1 MFNGRRFADQR
12 CSPVFRDNNFLFLIK
27 IIFDSGPIFA
37 IVGKRS
43 SGQTKIRR
51 NGLAQKKK
59 IAPIG
64 IIGGSG
70 LYQMAG
76 LDVDGV
82 ISVETPWGLPSD
94 PFMTGS
100 VHGVPV
106 IFLSRHGKGHRYLPT
121 EINYRANIAGLKSL
135 GVERVLSVSAV
146 GSLKEEIPPGMM
158 VVVDDFIDLTKK
170 REMTFYGHGAVG
182 HTGFGDPVCPQVAS
196 SFVAGIKTLGYPFH
210 KGGTYVCIEG
220 PAFSTKAESRL
231 YRSWNADVIGMT
243 NATEARLAR
252 EAGLCY
258 ATLALATD
266 YDCWHPDHDMVT
278 VSDVLAV
285 MHANVEKANRILLEA
300 IVNLPERTCN
310 CASSLTSSL
319 VTDISVIPEKTRKNL
334 TFLGIIQ

>member
-1 MFNGRRFADQR
+1 M
-12 CSPVFRDNNFLFLIK
+12 
-27 IIFDSGPIFA
+27 
-37 IVGKRS
+37 
-43 SGQTKIRR
+43 
-51 NGLAQKKK
+51 AQKKK

-210 KGGTYVCIEG
+210 KVGTYVCIEG

-319 VTDISVIPEKTRKNL
+319 VTDISVIPEKIRKNL

>member
-1 MFNGRRFADQR
+1 LVRTKKVP
-12 CSPVFRDNNFLFLIK
+12 PV
-27 IIFDSGPIFA
+27 
-37 IVGKRS
+37 
-43 SGQTKIRR
+43 
-51 NGLAQKKK
+51 
-59 IAPIG
+59 G

-76 LDVDGV
+76 LIVDELRV
-82 ISVETPWGLPSD
+82 VETPWGLPSD
-94 PFMTGS
+94 PYMTGS
-100 VHGVPV
+100 VNGTPV
-106 IFLSRHGKGHRYLPT
+106 VFLSRHGKGHRYLPT

-170 REMTFYGHGAVG
+170 REMTFYGAGAVG
-182 HTGFGDPVCPQVAS
+182 HTGFGDPVCPQVAG
-196 SFVAGIKTLGYPFH
+196 SFLDATKKLGYSSH

-220 PAFSTKAESRL
+220 PSFSTKAESRL

-278 VSDVLAV
+278 VADVLAV
-285 MHANVEKANRILLEA
+285 MHDNVEKANAILLEA
-300 IVNLPERTCN
+300 IGKLPERTCN
-310 CASSLTSSL
+310 CASALKTSL
-319 VTDISVIPEKTRKNL
+319 VTDHSVIPEKTRKNL
-334 TFLGIIQ
+334 KFLGIL

>member
-1 MFNGRRFADQR
+1 MRTKKVP
-12 CSPVFRDNNFLFLIK
+12 PV
-27 IIFDSGPIFA
+27 
-37 IVGKRS
+37 
-43 SGQTKIRR
+43 
-51 NGLAQKKK
+51 
-59 IAPIG
+59 G

-76 LDVDGV
+76 LIVDELRV
-82 ISVETPWGLPSD
+82 VETPWGLPSD
-94 PFMTGS
+94 PYITGS
-100 VHGVPV
+100 VNGTPV
-106 IFLSRHGKGHRYLPT
+106 VFLSRHGKGHRYLPT

-170 REMTFYGHGAVG
+170 REMTFYGAGAVG
-182 HTGFGDPVCPQVAS
+182 HTGFGDPVCPQVAG
-196 SFVAGIKTLGYPFH
+196 SFLDATQKLGYSFH

-220 PAFSTKAESRL
+220 PSFSTKAESRL

-278 VSDVLAV
+278 VADVLAV
-285 MHANVEKANRILLEA
+285 MHDNVEKANAILIEA
-300 IVNLPERTCN
+300 IEKLPERTCN
-310 CASSLTSSL
+310 CAAALKTSL
-319 VTDISVIPEKTRKNL
+319 VTDHSVIPEKTRKNL
-334 TFLGIIQ
+334 KFLGIL

>member
-1 MFNGRRFADQR
+1 MRTKKVP
-12 CSPVFRDNNFLFLIK
+12 PV
-27 IIFDSGPIFA
+27 
-37 IVGKRS
+37 
-43 SGQTKIRR
+43 
-51 NGLAQKKK
+51 
-59 IAPIG
+59 G

-76 LDVDGV
+76 LIVDELRV
-82 ISVETPWGLPSD
+82 VETPWGLPSD
-94 PFMTGS
+94 PYMTGS
-100 VHGVPV
+100 VNGTPV
-106 IFLSRHGKGHRYLPT
+106 VFLSRHGKGHRYLPT

-170 REMTFYGHGAVG
+170 REMTFYGAGAVG
-182 HTGFGDPVCPQVAS
+182 HTGFGDPVCPQVAG
-196 SFVAGIKTLGYPFH
+196 SFLDATQKLGYSSH

-220 PAFSTKAESRL
+220 PSFSTKAESRL

-278 VSDVLAV
+278 VADVLAV
-285 MHANVEKANRILLEA
+285 MHDNVEKANAILLEA
-300 IVNLPERTCN
+300 IGKLPERTCN
-310 CASSLTSSL
+310 CASALKTSL
-319 VTDISVIPEKTRKNL
+319 VTDHSVIPEKTRKNL
-334 TFLGIIQ
+334 KFLGILE

>member
-1 MFNGRRFADQR
+1 
-12 CSPVFRDNNFLFLIK
+12 V
-27 IIFDSGPIFA
+27 
-37 IVGKRS
+37 
-43 SGQTKIRR
+43 
-51 NGLAQKKK
+51 QKKNV
-59 IAPIG
+59 APIG

-76 LDVDGV
+76 LAVDELRA
-82 ISVETPWGLPSD
+82 VETPWGLPSD
-94 PFMTGS
+94 PFMTGT
-100 VHGVPV
+100 VNGHPV
-106 IFLSRHGKGHRYLPT
+106 VFLSRHGKGHRYLPT

-158 VVVDDFIDLTKK
+158 VIVDDFIDLTKK
-170 REMTFYGHGAVG
+170 RDMTFYGLGAVG

-196 SFVAGIKTLGYPFH
+196 SFLDATRTLGYSFH

-300 IVNLPERTCN
+300 IVNLPVRTCN
-310 CASSLTSSL
+310 CASSLTTSL
-319 VTDISVIPEKTRKNL
+319 VTDVSVIPEKTRKNL
-334 TFLGIIQ
+334 TFLGILK

>member
-1 MFNGRRFADQR
+1 VRTKKVP
-12 CSPVFRDNNFLFLIK
+12 PV
-27 IIFDSGPIFA
+27 
-37 IVGKRS
+37 
-43 SGQTKIRR
+43 
-51 NGLAQKKK
+51 
-59 IAPIG
+59 G

-76 LDVDGV
+76 LIVDELRV
-82 ISVETPWGLPSD
+82 VETPWGLPSD
-94 PFMTGS
+94 PYITGS
-100 VHGVPV
+100 VNGTPV
-106 IFLSRHGKGHRYLPT
+106 VFLSRHGKGHRYLPT

-170 REMTFYGHGAVG
+170 REMTFYGAGAVG
-182 HTGFGDPVCPQVAS
+182 HTGFGDPVCPQVAG
-196 SFVAGIKTLGYPFH
+196 SFLDATQKLGYSFH

-220 PAFSTKAESRL
+220 PSFSTKAESRL

-278 VSDVLAV
+278 VADVLAV
-285 MHANVEKANRILLEA
+285 MHDNVEKANAILIEA
-300 IVNLPERTCN
+300 IEKLPERTCN
-310 CASSLTSSL
+310 CAAALKTSL
-319 VTDISVIPEKTRKNL
+319 VTDHSVIPEKTRKNL
-334 TFLGIIQ
+334 KFLGIL

>member
-1 MFNGRRFADQR
+1 MVRTKKVP
-12 CSPVFRDNNFLFLIK
+12 PV
-27 IIFDSGPIFA
+27 
-37 IVGKRS
+37 
-43 SGQTKIRR
+43 
-51 NGLAQKKK
+51 
-59 IAPIG
+59 G

-76 LDVDGV
+76 LIVDELRV
-82 ISVETPWGLPSD
+82 VETPWGLPSD
-94 PFMTGS
+94 PYITGS
-100 VHGVPV
+100 VNGTPV
-106 IFLSRHGKGHRYLPT
+106 VFLSRHGKGHRYLPT

-158 VVVDDFIDLTKK
+158 VVLDDFIDLTKK
-170 REMTFYGHGAVG
+170 REMTFYGAGAVG
-182 HTGFGDPVCPQVAS
+182 HTGFGDPVCPQVAG
-196 SFVAGIKTLGYPFH
+196 SFLDATQKLGYSFH

-220 PAFSTKAESRL
+220 PSFSTKAESRL

-278 VSDVLAV
+278 VADVLAV
-285 MHANVEKANRILLEA
+285 MHDNVEKANAILIEA
-300 IVNLPERTCN
+300 IEKLPERTCN
-310 CASSLTSSL
+310 CAAALKTSL
-319 VTDISVIPEKTRKNL
+319 VTDHSVIPEKTRKNL
-334 TFLGIIQ
+334 KFLGIL

>member
-1 MFNGRRFADQR
+1 MRTKKVP
-12 CSPVFRDNNFLFLIK
+12 PV
-27 IIFDSGPIFA
+27 
-37 IVGKRS
+37 
-43 SGQTKIRR
+43 
-51 NGLAQKKK
+51 
-59 IAPIG
+59 G

-76 LDVDGV
+76 LIVDDLRV
-82 ISVETPWGLPSD
+82 VETPWGLPSD
-94 PFMTGS
+94 PYITGS
-100 VHGVPV
+100 VNGTPV
-106 IFLSRHGKGHRYLPT
+106 VFLSRHGKGHRYLPT

-170 REMTFYGHGAVG
+170 REMTFYGAGAVG
-182 HTGFGDPVCPQVAS
+182 HTGFGDPVCPQVAG
-196 SFVAGIKTLGYPFH
+196 SFLDATQKLGYSFH

-220 PAFSTKAESRL
+220 PSFSTKAESRL

-278 VSDVLAV
+278 VADVLAV
-285 MHANVEKANRILLEA
+285 MHDNVEKANAILIEA
-300 IVNLPERTCN
+300 IEKLPERTCN
-310 CASSLTSSL
+310 CAAALKTSL
-319 VTDISVIPEKTRKNL
+319 VTDHSVIPEKTRKNL
-334 TFLGIIQ
+334 KFLGIL

>member
-1 MFNGRRFADQR
+1 M
-12 CSPVFRDNNFLFLIK
+12 
-27 IIFDSGPIFA
+27 
-37 IVGKRS
+37 
-43 SGQTKIRR
+43 
-51 NGLAQKKK
+51 AQKKK
-59 IAPIG
+59 VPPIG

-76 LDVDGV
+76 LTVDELRV
-82 ISVETPWGLPSD
+82 VETPWGLPSD
-94 PFMTGS
+94 PFMTGTLN
-100 VHGVPV
+100 GTPV
-106 IFLSRHGKGHRYLPT
+106 VFLSRHGKGHRYLPT

-146 GSLKEEIPPGMM
+146 GSLKEDIPPGMM

-170 REMTFYGHGAVG
+170 RDMTFYGSGAVG
-182 HTGFGDPVCPQVAS
+182 HTGFGDPVCSQVAG
-196 SFVAGIKTLGYPFH
+196 SFVSATKTLGYSFQ
-210 KGGTYVCIEG
+210 KGGTYVCMEG

-300 IVNLPERTCN
+300 IAILPERTCK

-319 VTDISVIPEKTRKNL
+319 ITDISVIPEKTRKNL
-334 TFLGIIQ
+334 AFLGIL